1 MEKSQ
6 FEILESLTKEDFKNI
21 ILPKD
26 DFFDEESIS
35 SSYSESEEKKEQKD
49 KKKFR
54 FGHNI
59 YESYSSY
66 YLSET
71 VLGIDCQNVKSVKSV
86 NINELVTYNQNLSW
100 FNEKLFTILLD
111 FCKNEKKNIYFNPD
125 YIMNDIRGEVLLEQI
140 PKFKENIH
148 CFKHWIKKERKYDLI
163 GEVSIDYLT
172 NPKARKLTQ
181 TIKYIKFINLLKK
194 IENKEDISAN
204 IKTKFEALFNLV
216 YGNEKILVITT
227 DGNYEQY
234 LNNLKNSKI
243 FKDEEN
249 IEVNNTDSKTLEIL
263 KEIKQSKINFIMI
276 YVPRSY
282 VNIEYNYSN
291 EDKIKQLSDAVHILQ
306 GEVSKLKEEN
316 KILSDKIIKLTD
328 EEVSKL
334 KEENKILS
342 DKVIKLTEEN
352 KDLKDKIAKITK
364 EKDV

>member
-6 FEILESLTKEDFKNI
+6 NEILESLTKDDYKKI

-71 VLGIDCQNVKSVKSV
+71 VLNIDSQKVKFVKSV
-86 NINELVTYNQNLSW
+86 NINEFATYNPSLPW
-100 FNEKLFTILLD
+100 FDEKLFTILVN
-111 FCKNEKKNIYFNPD
+111 FCKNGKKSIFFNPD
-125 YIMNDIRGEVLLEQI
+125 YIINDISGEVLLEQI

-148 CFKHWIKKERKYDLI
+148 CLKDWIKKERQYDLI
-163 GEVSIDYLT
+163 GEISIDYLT
-172 NPKARKLTQ
+172 NPKARKLIQ
-181 TIKYIKFINLLKK
+181 TIKYIDIIKLLQL
-194 IENKEDISAN
+194 IENEEDIN
-204 IKTKFEALFNLV
+204 RKIKTKFEALFNLV

-243 FKDEEN
+243 FKDE
-249 IEVNNTDSKTLEIL
+249 K
-263 KEIKQSKINFIMI
+263 MM
-276 YVPRSY
+276 
-282 VNIEYNYSN
+282 
-291 EDKIKQLSDAVHILQ
+291 
-306 GEVSKLKEEN
+306 
-316 KILSDKIIKLTD
+316 KILRLIILIQKL
-328 EEVSKL
+328 
-334 KEENKILS
+334 
-342 DKVIKLTEEN
+342 
-352 KDLKDKIAKITK
+352 
-364 EKDV
+364 